1 MKKPEL
7 DIRTFGRFIKKKTII
22 AVVSTALAAGMAA
35 GYFLMPASG
44 TVEEALNG
52 DGAMDSAAQVGAWT
66 LVNAAGTSAW
76 DPDDTQMFAGS
87 GSGRLS
93 SPVGADTVFDSYV
106 YYRFTTSD
114 RAPVSVT
121 LDLAYRKNF
130 STVQPLTG
138 EWDVLAEV
146 WKVGGTEPLKTIAID
161 AGNANI
167 DFTAL
172 PSEELNVINEAN
184 TQYELRLVQKGVTG
198 SDPAAGMTVWF
209 DEVKINAAYDTIP
222 PSPVSAAA
230 VTDSSADIVFNEKVD
245 RITAENTS
253 NYALSPELAVNT
265 AVLQADG
272 VTVRLQTA
280 AQAKD
285 AGYSIAVNGVK
296 DVSENIMSAE
306 ETVSFTGIDTTPP
319 VAVSAVSVNS
329 TAVDVVFSEQLDRT
343 AAENTV
349 NYAIAPEL
357 AVSGAALQPDGK
369 TVRLTTQPQGWGTQY
384 TLTVNSVSDVSGNII
399 SGTEGNTVD
408 FAAVD
413 NLPPEL
419 MYVTVTNNSSLRL
432 EFGEKVDALTAEDI
446 ANYTITPE
454 LEVSSAALQQDGNT
468 VVLTTAAQ
476 TPDVIYTVKASNI
489 EDLSGNAI
497 GSRNS
502 GTFTGAVTDSVPLS
516 VLSASAP
523 NSSRVDVVFSEA
535 VNPYTAQDA
544 ANYSISPE
552 LSVIEAYLQPDGVTV
567 SLTTAGHTQGQE
579 YSVTVQNVRDL
590 AGSIIDPAQN
600 TAGFSGSAAAV
611 RTPHGS
617 YLDDTNEC
625 SKCHITHDGQG
636 PGLISVESVNSLC
649 YLCHDAGGQS
659 RYDTAGQF
667 EINSSSYH
675 NIPQGT
681 QKCTDCHN
689 PHDGGQDADGNFI
702 HWPRLLQSSA
712 DPNANQGSQFCF
724 SCHQT
729 ARDGFGAIEPDNY
742 PASGEGHNDPDF
754 TINGI
759 QPFTS
764 SSGTDITCLGCHD
777 NHGSGISSILKENP
791 NGDAASV
798 KTNDRNFCYECHNTA
813 GSDGRFPGQAVFDS
827 SKHGLV
833 SSLNTNTE
841 LPGVAGQAGQCAN
854 CHDVHGTA
862 NGTSGVSV
870 KTLRGVYNDGKT
882 TYTAGDFGICFQC
895 HNGSS
900 LNPVYD
906 IQTQYNAPEGGHK
919 IKTAGGTLEVG
930 SVMPCETCHSLHG
943 SANNNKYS
951 LKDALGADLGNG
963 RDECLA
969 CHQSGKTV
977 AGIAMSPPPQSVG
990 GHGQNSP
997 TACLTCHGS
1006 PHSLN

>member
-1 MKKPEL
+1 MKKPER
-7 DIRTFGRFIKKKTII
+7 DIRTFGRFIKRKTII
-22 AVVSTALAAGMAA
+22 AVVSTVLAAGMAV

-66 LVNAAGTSAW
+66 LVNAAGISAW

-93 SPVGADTVFDSYV
+93 SSVGADAVFDSYV

-121 LDLAYRKNF
+121 LDLVYRKN
-130 STVQPLTG
+130 SGTVQPLTG

-146 WKVGGTEPLKTIAID
+146 WKVGATEPLKTIAID

-184 TQYELRLVQKGVTG
+184 TQYELRLIQKGVTG

-209 DEVKINAAYDTIP
+209 DEVKINAAYDTTP
-222 PSPVSAAA
+222 PAPVSAAA

-253 NYALSPELAVNT
+253 NYALTPELAVNT

-285 AGYSIAVNGVK
+285 AGYSIAVNGIK

-306 ETVSFTGIDTTPP
+306 ETVSFTGIDTTLP
-319 VAVSAVSVNS
+319 VIVSAVSVNS

-357 AVSGAALQPDGK
+357 AVSEAALQPDGK

-419 MYVTVTNNSSLRL
+419 MYVTVTNNSTLRL
-432 EFGEKVDALTAEDI
+432 EFGEKVEALTAEDI
-446 ANYTITPE
+446 TNYAVTPDM
-454 LEVSSAALQQDGNT
+454 EVNSAALQQDSKT

-476 TPDVIYTVKASNI
+476 TPDVIYTVKVSNI
-489 EDLSGNAI
+489 KDLAGNSVGA
-497 GSRNS
+497 RNS
-502 GTFTGAVTDSVPLS
+502 GTFTGAVTDSVPLA

-523 NSSRVDVVFSEA
+523 NSSRVDVVFSGA
-535 VNPYTAQDA
+535 VNPYTAQAA

-552 LSVIEAYLQPDGVTV
+552 LSVIEAYLQPDGMTV
-567 SLTTAGHTQGQE
+567 SLTTGSHTPGQA
-579 YSVTVQNVRDL
+579 YTVTVQGVRDP
-590 AGSIIDPAQN
+590 AGNVIDTTQN
-600 TAGFSGSAAAV
+600 TAGFNGSAAAV

-636 PGLISVESVNSLC
+636 QGLISVESVNSLC

-659 RYDTAGQF
+659 RYDTAGQY
-667 EINSSSYH
+667 EINSTSYH
-675 NIPQGT
+675 DVPQET
-681 QKCTDCHN
+681 QRCTDCHN

-712 DPNANQGSQFCF
+712 DPGANGGNQFCF
-724 SCHQT
+724 SCHRT
-729 ARDGFGAIEPDNY
+729 AQDGARAIEPDNY
-742 PASGEGHNDPDF
+742 PATGEGHNDPDF
-754 TINGI
+754 TINGM
-759 QPFTS
+759 QPFNG

-791 NGDAASV
+791 NGDAVSV

-813 GSDGRFPGQAVFDS
+813 SSDGRYPGQAVFDR

-841 LPGVAGQAGQCAN
+841 LPGAAGQAGQCAN

-862 NGTSGVSV
+862 DGTSGVRV

-882 TYTAGDFGICFQC
+882 SFAAADFGICFQC
-895 HNGSS
+895 HNESS
-900 LNPVYD
+900 LNPDYD
-906 IQTQYNAPEGGHK
+906 IQSQYNAPEGGHR

-951 LKDALGADLGNG
+951 LKDNLGVSLGDG
-963 RDECLA
+963 RNECLA
-969 CHQSGKTV
+969 CHQDGKTV
-977 AGIAMSPPPQSVG
+977 VGIAMSPPPQKVG
-990 GHGQNSP
+990 GHRQSSRA
-997 TACLTCHGS
+997 ACLNCHGS
-1006 PHSLN
+1006 PHNLN